1 MDEREV
7 FLTIFGEIKEK
18 RKDERKVYLKISMDG
33 DIIEARL
40 VAPDSEY
47 EALLVGE
54 QRSFYLILRDEE
66 FVVLLSKEARNFV
79 TSTKKGISGVGFF
92 LIGCLLDLADKKNM
106 SIDDI
111 LFEIAMGNTQFFEAI
126 MGKNEAKRYVEGNR
140 NRVNIQSLSR
150 KPQISSTQVENE
162 DNPLVDEAREML
174 QSLGFMQTDIN
185 AMFSHMDLKSF
196 SNSSELIQKAIAL
209 LKS

>member
-66 FVVLLSKEARNFV
+66 FVVFLSKEARTFV